1 MNKGICKA
9 LVRSQHEVADIVRRY
24 GEGYTRRHAISSHQR
39 KVLHDISVCRTPYLG
54 GHIISC
60 DSCGHEDQS
69 YNSCRNRH
77 CPKCQ
82 GIAMRTWLKERMSEL
97 LPVPYFHVIFT
108 VPHDFN
114 VLVPY
119 NERLMYDIT
128 FHSASET
135 LAHFSKKH
143 YGGQPGVIAVL
154 HTWGQTL
161 ARHIHVHCIVT
172 GGALSFAK
180 DRWIPSRPDCLFDVQ
195 RLSAEYHKRFCAK
208 LRAIHDRLIFKHKA
222 SYLQDKSEYHKLIEK
237 EESRDWVVYI
247 KKPFAGPRQVLEY
260 LGRYTH
266 RVAIT
271 NHRIKAITP
280 AGKVVIDYKD
290 YRTAQGDD
298 PPVHR
303 DLVLDAETFIH
314 RFLQHVLPRGY
325 TKIRFYG
332 FLGGNQR
339 KKNIARCKELL
350 KENEE
355 YSAEII
361 IEDEEYSGVRCPVCG
376 QGTLTPVAEIPAQ
389 YSKRHR
395 LRIRPCERS
404 YAA

>member
-1 MNKGICKA
+1 
-9 LVRSQHEVADIVRRY
+9 
-24 GEGYTRRHAISSHQR
+24 
-39 KVLHDISVCRTPYLG
+39 
-54 GHIISC
+54 
-60 DSCGHEDQS
+60 
-69 YNSCRNRH
+69 
-77 CPKCQ
+77 
-82 GIAMRTWLKERMSEL
+82 MSEL

-108 VPHDFN
+108 VPHGLN

-119 NERLMYDIT
+119 NERHIYDTT
-128 FHSASET
+128 FHSASDT
-135 LAHFSKKH
+135 LAYFSKKY

-195 RLSAEYHKRFCAK
+195 RLSAEYHRRFCAK
-208 LRAIHDRLIFKHKA
+208 LRAIHDRLVFRHNA
-222 SYLQDKSEYHKLIEK
+222 SYLQDKSKYFKLIE
-237 EESRDWVVYI
+237 EEEKREWVVYI

-271 NHRIKAITP
+271 NHRIKGITS
-280 AGKVVIDYKD
+280 AGKVIIDYKD
-290 YRTAQGDD
+290 YRNAQGDD

-303 DLVLDAETFIH
+303 ELVLDAETFIQ

-339 KKNIARCKELL
+339 KKNMALCKELL
-350 KENEE
+350 KEDEE
-355 YSAEII
+355 CSEEII
-361 IEDEEYSGVRCPVCG
+361 TEDEEYSGVQCPVCKEG
-376 QGTLTPVAEIPAQ
+376 ILIPIADIPPQ
-389 YSKRHR
+389 HSKRY
-395 LRIRPCERS
+395 RIRISPCEKS